1 MERAERGRR
10 RVVANAR
17 ELHRAVLS
25 DVQPQDAGRGV
36 GGSLRK
42 RQRRDLARV
51 FDGETRGW
59 DLDQADECATAAAA
73 AQRDAPRAG
82 EWQRAAGVCKD
93 AVAAATEVEAESVN
107 LSWYDETSAGG
118 QSVLIEHDDQ
128 KMMRS
133 AGSSMCAIG

>member
-1 MERAERGRR
+1 MGALSHVAPCRARCSIGTDVLARWHSTNPSGGGTRSEPSGG
-10 RVVANAR
+10 ADASSPTHETTAR

-73 AQRDAPRAG
+73 AQFRLTKG
-82 EWQRAAGVCKD
+82 
-93 AVAAATEVEAESVN
+93 AVNCRPASRLLKFTA
-107 LSWYDETSAGG
+107 
-118 QSVLIEHDDQ
+118 
-128 KMMRS
+128 
-133 AGSSMCAIG
+133 